1 LDEYT
6 FLMPEIFKL
15 ARKYLRSQGMDQ
27 YGVYLDTISS
37 ILESNLNKILKEIG
51 ADPERTTTKDLYH
64 LIDMVKSSILNWMT
78 DSGIDLDFI

>member
-1 LDEYT
+1 
-6 FLMPEIFKL
+6 MPEIFKM

-27 YGVYLDTISS
+27 YSIYIDTISS
-37 ILESNLNKILKEIG
+37 IVETNLNKFLTESG

-64 LIDMVKSSILNWMT
+64 LVDLLKSNILNWIT